1 MPRLRERFRMDAAV
15 QGLIANLAMVGVF
28 AALWTFLGDAA
39 ERLPSWGRKAGLGL
53 LMGLGAVAM
62 MSLPVVVRPGL
73 FLDLRVSVIAQ
84 AALFGGP
91 VGALVAVLVAGAYRI
106 FLGGAGIV
114 PGLVLIGLGALMGL
128 AVYALT
134 RGQAVRR
141 LDVVLLA
148 FGAMLVSLVTLL
160 LIPSAMIE
168 TALPDL
174 LIAAPAIAMLATLLA
189 GLAIHSDEGRRRTEH
204 LNQTFRQV
212 IETLPEALNV
222 KDAEGRFI
230 IANAATARL
239 MRATDAAALIGK
251 TDGDFYPTD
260 IAAQFRADE
269 ENVLRDGTSK
279 ELEQRLAFDDGT
291 EMWLSTLKTPLKDA
305 GGRPFALVTHNR
317 DFTSRKHLEQELE
330 RARAQL
336 EGAMSGM
343 ADALIAFDRDAN
355 IVFCNEQYR
364 RLFPLT
370 ADVRVPG
377 MNLRQVLRA
386 AYERGEQVGVQ
397 PHEVERWIDDAV
409 AGMRNQS
416 DREIHLADGRWMHAR
431 VRALTDG
438 TSLSVISDVTSIKQ
452 AEEAL
457 AEVNKH
463 LKLLAA
469 TDALTGLRNRRAFD
483 EMVAKEFSR
492 SSRHHHPLS
501 VLMVDVDFFKS
512 FNDTYGH
519 QAGDNA
525 LRAVARCLKE
535 VARRPADIVARYG
548 GEEFALVLPDT
559 DTEGAVAVG
568 ELLCEAVRNL
578 HIPNGRSARG
588 VVTVSVGVAT
598 ASRAN
603 LLAGA
608 EDLVRQADAALY
620 LAKGQGR
627 DGVQAYGD
635 MQEQRPAKGGA
646 ELRSA
651 S

>member
-1 MPRLRERFRMDAAV
+1 MDAAV

>member
-1 MPRLRERFRMDAAV
+1 MDAAV

-28 AALWTFLGDAA
+28 AALWTFLGDAV
-39 ERLPSWGRKAGLGL
+39 ERLPRWGQSAGLGL
-53 LMGLGAVAM
+53 VMGLGAVAM
-62 MSLPVVVRPGL
+62 MSVPVVVQPGL
-73 FLDLRVSVIAQ
+73 FLDLRVSLIAQ

-91 VGALVAVLVAGAYRI
+91 VGATVAVLVAGIYRVV
-106 FLGGAGIV
+106 LGGAGIV
-114 PGLVLIGLGALMGL
+114 PGLVLICLGAVMGLGVHWL
-128 AVYALT
+128 A

-141 LDVVLLA
+141 MDVVLLA
-148 FGAMLVSLVTLL
+148 LGALLVSLVTLL

-168 TALPDL
+168 TALPNL
-174 LIAAPAIAMLATLLA
+174 VVSVPAIAFLATLLA
-189 GLAIHSDEGRRRTEH
+189 GLAIRSDEQRRKTEH
-204 LNQTFRQV
+204 LNETFRQV

-239 MRATDAAALIGK
+239 MRADSASALIGK
-251 TDGDFYPTD
+251 SDSDFYPAE

-269 ENVLRDGTSK
+269 ENVLRDGGSK

-291 EMWLSTLKTPLKDA
+291 ELWLSTLKTPLKDA
-305 GGRPFALVTHNR
+305 KGRPFALVTHNR
-317 DFTSRKHLEQELE
+317 DFTTRKHLEQELE

-343 ADALIAFDRDAN
+343 ADALIAFDKDAN
-355 IVFCNEQYR
+355 IVFCNDQYR

-370 ADVRVPG
+370 SDVRVPG
-377 MNLRQVLRA
+377 MNLRKVLRI
-386 AYERGEQVGVQ
+386 AYERGEQAELKAS
-397 PHEVERWIDDAV
+397 EVDAWIEGAI
-409 AGMRNQS
+409 AGLRDES
-416 DREIHLADGRWMHAR
+416 DREIHLADGRWLHSR
-431 VRALTDG
+431 VRALSDG

-469 TDALTGLRNRRAFD
+469 TDALTGLKNRRNFD
-483 EMVAKEFSR
+483 EMLSKEFSR

-519 QAGDNA
+519 QAGDDA
-525 LRAVARCLKE
+525 LRAVARALRD

-548 GEEFALVLPDT
+548 GEEFAVVLPDT
-559 DTEGAVAVG
+559 DTEGATAVG
-568 ELLCEAVRNL
+568 ELLCDAVRNL
-578 HIPNGRSARG
+578 HIPNGRSSRG
-588 VVTVSVGVAT
+588 VVTVSVGIST
-598 ASRAN
+598 ASRTN
-603 LLAGA
+603 LLAA
-608 EDLVRQADAALY
+608 PEDLVRQADAALY

-635 MQEQRPAKGGA
+635 APGARQMTGTGPA
-646 ELRSA
+646 EIRSA

>member
-1 MPRLRERFRMDAAV
+1 MDAAV

-28 AALWTFLGDAA
+28 ASLWTFLGEAV
-39 ERLPSWGRKAGLGL
+39 EGLPGWGRRAGLGL
-53 LMGLGAVAM
+53 VMGLGAVAM
-62 MSLPVVVRPGL
+62 MSLPVVVQPGL
-73 FLDLRVSVIAQ
+73 FLDLRVSLIAQ

-91 VGALVAVLVAGAYRI
+91 IGALVAVLVAGAYRI
-106 FLGGAGIV
+106 LLGGAGII

-128 AVYALT
+128 GVHWLT

-141 LDVVLLA
+141 MDVVVLGL
-148 FGAMLVSLVTLL
+148 GALLVSLVTLL
-160 LIPSAMIE
+160 LIPTAMIE
-168 TALPDL
+168 TALPNL
-174 LIAAPAIAMLATLLA
+174 VVSVPAIAFLSTLLA
-189 GLAIHSDEGRRRTEH
+189 GLAIRSDDQRRRVEH

-239 MRATDAAALIGK
+239 MRATEAQSLIGK
-251 TDGDFYPTD
+251 TDGDFYPAE

-269 ENVLRDGTSK
+269 EDVLRDGVSK
-279 ELEQRLAFDDGT
+279 ELEQRLTFDDGT
-291 EMWLSTLKTPLKDA
+291 ELWLSTLKTPLKDA
-305 GGRPFALVTHNR
+305 KGRPFALVTHNR
-317 DFTSRKHLEQELE
+317 DFTSRKRLEQELE

-377 MNLRQVLRA
+377 VNLRKVLRI
-386 AYERGEQVGVQ
+386 AYERGEQADIQ
-397 PHEVERWIDDAV
+397 PDEVDDWIEGAV
-409 AGMRNQS
+409 AGLRDES
-416 DREIHLADGRWMHAR
+416 DREMHLADGRWLHSR
-431 VRALTDG
+431 VRTLSDG
-438 TSLSVISDVTSIKQ
+438 TSLSVISDVSSIKR
-452 AEEAL
+452 ADEAL

-469 TDALTGLRNRRAFD
+469 TDALTGLKNRRTFD
-483 EMVAKEFSR
+483 EMLAKEFSR

-519 QAGDNA
+519 QAGDDA
-525 LRAVARCLKE
+525 LRAVARALRE

-559 DTEGAVAVG
+559 DSDGATAVAEV
-568 ELLCEAVRNL
+568 LCDAVRNL
-578 HIPNGRSARG
+578 HIPNGRSSGG

-598 ASRAN
+598 ASRTN
-603 LLAGA
+603 LLAA
-608 EDLVRQADAALY
+608 PEDLVRQSDAALY

-635 MQEQRPAKGGA
+635 TPGARRSSSMADPADT
-646 ELRSA
+646 RSA